1 MIGCWLYLYRINLK
15 TYPRKKIQKLTPWK
29 KGDFMMNLT
38 YLGSSGPRIDW
49 SGTSTGRKLELKL
62 ENLHK
67 SLFSGSLKPRLLKIL
82 IKVLTQQQIG
92 LHTASSSMSD
102 TLPLMM
108 LTKVACRKIRLNRK
122 NARKC
127 TKEGSSDTKYPD
139 CQYDSVA
146 WSIEVISGS
155 KSLMVYDNEI
165 HYSNLSSK

>member
-1 MIGCWLYLYRINLK
+1 
-15 TYPRKKIQKLTPWK
+15 
-29 KGDFMMNLT
+29 MMNLT
-38 YLGSSGPRIDW
+38 YLGFSGPRIDW

-108 LTKVACRKIRLNRK
+108 LTKVACQKIKLNRK

-127 TKEGSSDTKYPD
+127 TKGGAQIQNTLIANMTGLHEPHAMACHEVHRGHTGSYQVLK
-139 CQYDSVA
+139 A
-146 WSIEVISGS
+146 
-155 KSLMVYDNEI
+155 
-165 HYSNLSSK
+165 